1 MGQGAAAWMA
11 QRSEETSY
19 FSRTAS
25 GSFRKRTNMVGT
37 SWVCVALYWPTS
49 ARNSSASKCSMITE
63 VPPSRMTLMLK
74 RSGAA

>member
-11 QRSEETSY
+11 HFSDDTSY
-19 FSRTAS
+19 LSRTWS

-37 SWVCVALYWPTS
+37 SWVCVILYLPTS
-49 ARNSSASKCSMITE
+49 FRNSSASKCSMITE

>member
-1 MGQGAAAWMA
+1 MA
-11 QRSEETSY
+11 HRSDDTSC
-19 FSRTAS
+19 FRRTAS

-37 SWVCVALYWPTS
+37 SWLCVILCAS
-49 ARNSSASKCSMITE
+49 ISRRNSSASKCSMITE